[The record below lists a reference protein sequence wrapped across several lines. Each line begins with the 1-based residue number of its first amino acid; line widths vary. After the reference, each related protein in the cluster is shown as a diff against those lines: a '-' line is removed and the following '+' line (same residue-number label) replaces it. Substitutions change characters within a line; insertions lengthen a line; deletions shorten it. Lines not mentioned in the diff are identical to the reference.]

1 MKHVI
6 LGNGPTGVVAA
17 ETIRKMRP
25 HDAIAVV
32 GDEHERPY
40 SRMAIPY
47 LLEGKIAESGT
58 LLRHDRNHWIDNRI
72 ELVEARAS
80 SIDADAKSVTLSNGE
95 VLPYDRLLLA
105 TGSRPVRP
113 PIPGMHLPEVV
124 SCWTLQDARAIL
136 DRLRPGAK
144 VLQMG
149 AGFIGCIIMEAIA
162 NAVGKTGGSLTVVE
176 MGDRMVPRM
185 MTPKAS
191 ALIRSW
197 SEKSGVE
204 VLTSTRVTAIEA
216 NVPHAGLLSLVYKA
230 KNTKERVQVTFGD
243 GSTRLFDFVI
253 CATGVAPAIDYLRG
267 SGVEI
272 GKLGGIVVDDHMRTT
287 APDVFAAG
295 DCTESVDFSTGEL
308 MVNAIQ
314 PNAADQAL
322 VAGANMA
329 GGAARTRGGLRMN
342 VLETFGLISTSYGQ
356 WWGAEGGDHV
366 EVVDEAAHS
375 YIRLEFQDDRIIGA
389 TVVGRTHHI
398 GALRGLIQTGAKLG
412 ADWKARLQADPNKFM
427 DAYLATALSLA

>member
-17 ETIRKMRP
+17 ETIRKKCP
-25 HDAIAVV
+25 DDTVIVV

-58 LLRHDRNHWIDNRI
+58 LLRHDRNHWRKERID
-72 ELVEARAS
+72 LVEARAV
-80 SIDADAKSVTLSNGE
+80 SVDGAARSVVLSNGE
-95 VLPYDRLLLA
+95 TLDFDTLLLA
-105 TGSRPVRP
+105 TGSKPVRP
-113 PIPGMHLPEVV
+113 PIPGMDLPDVV
-124 SCWTLQDARAIL
+124 SCWTLEDARAIL
-136 DRLRPGAK
+136 ERMRPGAR

-162 NAVGKTGGSLTVVE
+162 TSVGKTGGSLTVVE

-185 MTPKAS
+185 MTPAAS
-191 ALIRSW
+191 ALIRRW
-197 SEKSGVE
+197 SEKAGVE
-204 VLTSTRVTAIEA
+204 VLTSTRVTAIEQ
-216 NVPHAGLLSLVYKA
+216 NVPQGGLLSIVFKRQ
-230 KNTKERVQVTFGD
+230 NPKERVRVTFGD
-243 GSTRLFDFVI
+243 GSTRNFDFVI
-253 CATGVAPAIDYLRG
+253 CATGVAPAIDYLKG

-272 GKLGGIVVDDHMRTT
+272 GKLGGIVVDERMQTT
-287 APDVFAAG
+287 VPGIYAAG
-295 DCTESVDFSTGEL
+295 DCTESMDFSTGER

-329 GGAARTRGGLRMN
+329 GGDARTRGGLRMN

-366 EVVDEAAHS
+366 EVVDEEAFA
-375 YIRLEFQDDRIIGA
+375 YLRLEFLGNRVIGA

-398 GALRGLIQTGAKLG
+398 GALRGLIQTEVDLG
-412 ADWKARLQADPNKFM
+412 AEWKARLVADPNRFM
-427 DAYLATALSLA
+427 DAYLARGLSAA

>member
-17 ETIRKMRP
+17 ETIRKKHP
-25 HDAIAVV
+25 TDEIVIV

-58 LLRHDRNHWIDNRI
+58 LLRHDRDHWKKLRID
-72 ELVEARAS
+72 LVEARAT
-80 SIDADAKSVTLSNGE
+80 SIDSAAHEVHLSNGTK
-95 VLPYDRLLLA
+95 LSYDRLLLA

-113 PIPGMHLPEVV
+113 PIPGMDLPDVV

-136 DRLRPGAK
+136 ERMRPGAK

-162 NAVGKTGGSLTVVE
+162 TSVGKTGGSLTVVE

-185 MTPKAS
+185 MTPQAS
-191 ALIRSW
+191 ALIRAW

-204 VLTSTRVTAIEA
+204 VLTSTRVAAIRE
-216 NVPHAGLLSLVYKA
+216 NRPAGGLMSPVA
-230 KNTKERVQVTFGD
+230 KQKLNPAHVVVEFGD
-243 GSTRLFDFVI
+243 GSTRTFDFVI
-253 CATGVAPAIDYLRG
+253 CATGVAPTTEYLRG

-272 GKLGGIVVDDHMRTT
+272 GKLGGIVVDRHMRTT
-287 APDVFAAG
+287 ADGIYAAG
-295 DCTESVDFSTGEL
+295 DCTESIDFSTGEL

-322 VAGANMA
+322 VAGSNMA
-329 GGAARTRGGLRMN
+329 GGDARTLGGLRMN

-356 WWGAEGGDHV
+356 WWGADDGDHV
-366 EVVDEAAHS
+366 ELVDEAGFN
-375 YIRLEFQDDRIIGA
+375 YVRLEFRGNVVIGA

-398 GALRGLIQTGAKLG
+398 GALRGLIQTRVELTDAWKEKL
-412 ADWKARLQADPNKFM
+412 KSDPNRFM
-427 DAYLATALSLA
+427 DAYLACGQSAA

>member
-1 MKHVI
+1 MRHVI

-17 ETIRKMRP
+17 EAIRKARP
-25 HDAIAVV
+25 HDEVVVV

-58 LLRHDRNHWIDNRI
+58 LLRHDRNHWINHRI

-80 SIDADAKSVTLSNGE
+80 TIDTAAKTVTLSNGE
-95 VLPYDRLLLA
+95 TMPYDKLLLA
-105 TGSRPVRP
+105 TGSKPVRP
-113 PIPGMHLPEVV
+113 PIPGMNLPDVV

-162 NAVGKTGGSLTVVE
+162 NTVGKTGGSLTVVE

-204 VLTSTRVTAIEA
+204 VLTSTKVAAIEA
-216 NVPHAGLLSLVYKA
+216 NVPQGGLLSLVFKA
-230 KNTKERVQVTFGD
+230 KNTREKVKVTFGD
-243 GSTRLFDFVI
+243 GTTRLFDFVI

-272 GKLGGIVVDDHMRTT
+272 GSLGGIVVDDRMQTT
-287 APDVFAAG
+287 APDVYAAG
-295 DCTESVDFSTGEL
+295 DCTESVDFSTGEH

-329 GGAARTRGGLRMN
+329 GGDARTLGGLRMN
-342 VLETFGLISTSYGQ
+342 VLETFGLVSTSYGQ

-366 EVVDEAAHS
+366 EVVDEAAHH
-375 YIRLEFQDDRIIGA
+375 YIRLEFKDDRVIGA

-398 GALRGLIQTGAKLG
+398 GALRGLIQTGAPLG
-412 ADWKARLQADPNKFM
+412 ADWKARLKADPNKFM
-427 DAYLATALSLA
+427 DAYLARALSLA

>member
-17 ETIRKMRP
+17 ETIRKKCP
-25 HDAIAVV
+25 TDEIVIV

-58 LLRHDRNHWIDNRI
+58 LLRHDRDHWKKLRID
-72 ELVEARAS
+72 LLEARARA
-80 SIDADAKSVTLSNGE
+80 IDTTAKTVALSNCETLS
-95 VLPYDRLLLA
+95 YDTLLLA

-113 PIPGMHLPEVV
+113 PIPGMDLPDVV

-136 DRLRPGAK
+136 ERLRPGAR

-162 NAVGKTGGSLTVVE
+162 TTVGKTGGSLTVVE

-185 MTPKAS
+185 MTPQAS
-191 ALIRSW
+191 ALIRTW
-197 SEKSGVE
+197 SEKAGVE
-204 VLTSTRVTAIEA
+204 VLTSTRVAAIRE
-216 NVPHAGLLSLVYKA
+216 NRPPGGLMSPVA
-230 KNTKERVQVTFGD
+230 KQKLNPAHVVVEFGD
-243 GSTRLFDFVI
+243 GTTRPFDFVI
-253 CATGVAPAIDYLRG
+253 CATGVAPTTEYLQG
-267 SGVEI
+267 SGIEI
-272 GKLGGIVVDDHMRTT
+272 GKLGGIVVDDRMATT
-287 APDVFAAG
+287 APNVWAAG
-295 DCTESVDFSTGEL
+295 DCTESTDFSTGEL

-322 VAGANMA
+322 VAGSNMA
-329 GGAARTRGGLRMN
+329 GGDARTRGGLRMN

-356 WWGAEGGDHV
+356 WWGAADGDHV
-366 EVVDEAAHS
+366 EAVDAAEFR
-375 YIRLEFQDDRIIGA
+375 YVRLEFRGNVVIGA
-389 TVVGRTHHI
+389 TVVGRTLHI
-398 GALRGLIQTGAKLG
+398 GALRGLIQTGVRLTD
-412 ADWKARLQADPNKFM
+412 DWKARLKADPSKFM
-427 DAYLATALSLA
+427 DAWLACGLAAA

>member
-1 MKHVI
+1 MRHVI

-17 ETIRKMRP
+17 ETIRKKRP
-25 HDAIAVV
+25 DDEIVVV

-58 LLRHDRNHWIDNRI
+58 LLRHDRDHWEKNRI
-72 ELVEARAS
+72 ELLEARATS
-80 SIDADAKSVTLSNGE
+80 LDTAARRVNLSHGGWI
-95 VLPYDRLLLA
+95 PYDRLLIA

-113 PIPGMHLPEVV
+113 PIPGMDLDDVV
-124 SCWTLQDARAIL
+124 SCWTLDDARRIQ
-136 DRLRPGAK
+136 DRLRPGAR

-149 AGFIGCIIMEAIA
+149 AGFIGMIIMEAIA
-162 NAVGKTGGSLTVVE
+162 TTVNKTGGSLTVVE
-176 MGDRMVPRM
+176 MGDRVVPRM
-185 MTPKAS
+185 MTPAAS
-191 ALIRSW
+191 AMIAEW
-197 SEKSGVE
+197 SEKAGVE
-204 VLTSTRVTAIEA
+204 ILTSTRVASIER
-216 NVPHAGLLSLVYKA
+216 NLPHGGLLTPVFKS
-230 KNTKERVQVTFGD
+230 KNPKERVTVHFGD
-243 GSTRLFDFVI
+243 GTARNFDFVI
-253 CATGVAPAIDYLRG
+253 CATGVAPVTDYLKG

-272 GKLGGIVVDDHMRTT
+272 GKLGGIVVDARMQTT
-287 APDVFAAG
+287 VPDVYAAG
-295 DCTESVDFSTGEL
+295 DCTESVDFSTGEH

-329 GGAARTRGGLRMN
+329 GGDALTRGGLRMN

-366 EVVDEAAHS
+366 EAIDAEEFR
-375 YIRLEFQDDRIIGA
+375 YIRLEFLEDRVVGA

-398 GALRGLIQTGAKLG
+398 GALRGLIQTGARLG
-412 ADWKARLQADPNKFM
+412 AEWKARLKADPNRFM
-427 DAYLATALSLA
+427 DAYLAAALSRD

>member
-17 ETIRKMRP
+17 ETIRKKHP
-25 HDAIAVV
+25 ADEIVIV

-58 LLRHDRNHWIDNRI
+58 LLRHDRDHWKKQRID
-72 ELVEARAS
+72 LVEARATA
-80 SIDADAKSVTLSNGE
+80 IDSAGHTVRLSNGE
-95 VLPYDRLLLA
+95 TLAYDRLLLA

-113 PIPGMHLPEVV
+113 PIPGMDLPDVV

-136 DRLRPGAK
+136 ERLRPGAR

-162 NAVGKTGGSLTVVE
+162 TTVGKTGGSLTVVE

-191 ALIRSW
+191 ALIRAW

-204 VLTSTRVTAIEA
+204 VLTSTRVAAIRE
-216 NVPHAGLLSLVYKA
+216 NRPAGGLMSPVA
-230 KNTKERVQVTFGD
+230 KQKLNPAHVVVEFGD
-243 GSTRLFDFVI
+243 GSTRTFDFVI
-253 CATGVAPAIDYLRG
+253 CATGVAPTTEYLRG

-272 GKLGGIVVDDHMRTT
+272 GELGGIVVDRHMRTT
-287 APDVFAAG
+287 ADGIYAAG
-295 DCTESVDFSTGEL
+295 DCTESIDFSTGEP

-322 VAGANMA
+322 VAGSNMA
-329 GGAARTRGGLRMN
+329 GGDARTLGGLRMN

-356 WWGAEGGDHV
+356 WWGAEDGDHV
-366 EVVDEAAHS
+366 ELCDEANFN
-375 YIRLEFQDDRIIGA
+375 YVRLEFRGNVVIGA

-398 GALRGLIQTGAKLG
+398 GALRGLIQTRVALTDAWKDKL
-412 ADWKARLQADPNKFM
+412 KADPNKFM
-427 DAYLATALSLA
+427 DAYLACGQSAA

>member
-17 ETIRKMRP
+17 ETIRKKRP
-25 HDAIAVV
+25 GDEIVIV

-58 LLRHDRNHWIDNRI
+58 LLRHDRNHWEKARI
-72 ELVEARAS
+72 GLVEARATAV
-80 SIDADAKSVTLSNGE
+80 DGQARTVTLSNGE
-95 VLPYDRLLLA
+95 TLAWDTLLLA
-105 TGSRPVRP
+105 TGSKPVRP
-113 PIPGMHLPEVV
+113 PIPGMDLPDVV
-124 SCWTLQDARAIL
+124 SCWTLEDARAIL
-136 DRLRPGAK
+136 SRLRPGAR

-162 NAVGKTGGSLTVVE
+162 TTVGKTGGSLTVVE

-185 MTPKAS
+185 MTPMAS
-191 ALIRSW
+191 RLIRAW
-197 SEKSGVE
+197 SEKAGVE
-204 VLTSTRVTAIEA
+204 ILTSTRVTGIEV
-216 NVPHAGLLSLVYKA
+216 NRPPGGLMSPVAKA
-230 KNTKERVQVTFGD
+230 KLHPHHVLVSFGD
-243 GSTRLFDFVI
+243 GEKRAFDFVI
-253 CATGVAPAIDYLRG
+253 CATGVAPAIDYLKG

-272 GKLGGIVVDDHMRTT
+272 GSLGGIVVDDHMQTT
-287 APDVFAAG
+287 VPGIYAAG
-295 DCTESVDFSTGEL
+295 DCTESRDFSTGEL

-322 VAGANMA
+322 VAGSNMA
-329 GGAARTRGGLRMN
+329 GGAAVTRGGLRMN

-366 EVVDEAAHS
+366 EAIDEEEFR
-375 YIRLEFQDDRIIGA
+375 YLRLEFLENRIVGA

-398 GALRGLIQTGAKLG
+398 GALRGLIQTGVRLTPEWKAKLTV
-412 ADWKARLQADPNKFM
+412 DPNLFM
-427 DAYLATALSLA
+427 DAYLACGQSAA

>member
-1 MKHVI
+1 MRHVI

-17 ETIRKMRP
+17 EAIRKARP
-25 HDAIAVV
+25 HDEIVVV

-58 LLRHDRNHWIDNRI
+58 LLRHDRNHWIDHRI
-72 ELVEARAS
+72 ELAEARAS
-80 SIDADAKSVTLSNGE
+80 SIDTGAKTVTLSNGE
-95 VLPYDRLLLA
+95 TMPYDKLLLA
-105 TGSRPVRP
+105 TGSKPVRP
-113 PIPGMHLPEVV
+113 PIPGMHLPDVV

-162 NAVGKTGGSLTVVE
+162 NTVGKTGGSLTVVE

-185 MTPKAS
+185 MTPQAS

-204 VLTSTRVTAIEA
+204 VLTSTKVTAIEA
-216 NVPHAGLLSLVYKA
+216 NVPQGGLLSLVYKA
-230 KNTKERVQVTFGD
+230 KNTREKVKVTFGD
-243 GSTRLFDFVI
+243 GQTRLFDFVI

-272 GKLGGIVVDDHMRTT
+272 GKLGGIVVDDRMQTT
-287 APDVFAAG
+287 APDVYAAG
-295 DCTESVDFSTGEL
+295 DCTESTDFSTGEL

-329 GGAARTRGGLRMN
+329 GGDARTRGGLRMN

-366 EVVDEAAHS
+366 ELVDEEAYH
-375 YIRLEFQDDRIIGA
+375 YIRLEFLEDRVIGA

-398 GALRGLIQTGAKLG
+398 GALRGLIQTGSRLG
-412 ADWKARLQADPNKFM
+412 ADWKARLKADPNRFM
-427 DAYLATALSLA
+427 DAYLATSLSLA

>member
-17 ETIRKMRP
+17 ETIRKKRP
-25 HDAIAVV
+25 GDEIVIV

-58 LLRHDRNHWIDNRI
+58 LLRHDRNHWEKARIDF
-72 ELVEARAS
+72 VEARATKV
-80 SIDADAKSVTLSNGE
+80 DGPGKTVTLSNGE
-95 VLPYDRLLLA
+95 TLAWDTLLLA

-113 PIPGMHLPEVV
+113 PIPGMDLPDVV

-136 DRLRPGAK
+136 SRLRPGAK

-162 NAVGKTGGSLTVVE
+162 TTVGKTGGSLTVVE

-185 MTPKAS
+185 MTPMAS
-191 ALIRSW
+191 RLIRAW
-197 SEKSGVE
+197 SEKAGVE
-204 VLTSTRVTAIEA
+204 VLTSTRVTAIE
-216 NVPHAGLLSLVYKA
+216 PHRPPGGLMSPVA
-230 KNTKERVQVTFGD
+230 KMRLNPKHVLVTFGD
-243 GSTRLFDFVI
+243 GSSRAFDFVI
-253 CATGVAPAIDYLRG
+253 CATGVAPAIDYLQG

-272 GKLGGIVVDDHMRTT
+272 GKLGGIVVDDHMQTT
-287 APDVFAAG
+287 VPGIYSAG
-295 DCTESVDFSTGEL
+295 DCTESIDYSTGEL

-322 VAGANMA
+322 VAGSNMA
-329 GGAARTRGGLRMN
+329 GGAAITRGGLRMN
-342 VLETFGLISTSYGQ
+342 VLETFGLVSTSYGQ
-356 WWGAEGGDHV
+356 WWGADGGEHV
-366 EVVDEAAHS
+366 EEVDEAGYR
-375 YIRLEFQDDRIIGA
+375 YIRLEFLDNRVVGA
-389 TVVGRTHHI
+389 TVVGRTDHI
-398 GALRGLIQTGAKLG
+398 GALRGLIQTGV
-412 ADWKARLQADPNKFM
+412 RLTPEWRGVLMTDPNKFM
-427 DAYLATALSLA
+427 DAYLACGQSAA

>member
-17 ETIRKMRP
+17 EAIRKKHP
-25 HDAIAVV
+25 ADEIVIV

-58 LLRHDRNHWIDNRI
+58 LLRHDRDHWKKSRID
-72 ELVEARAS
+72 LLEARAV
-80 SIDADAKSVTLSNGE
+80 SVDGPGKTVKLSNGDT
-95 VLPYDRLLLA
+95 LAFDRLLLA

-113 PIPGMHLPEVV
+113 PIPGMDLPDVV
-124 SCWTLQDARAIL
+124 SCWTLEDARAIL
-136 DRLRPGAK
+136 ERMRPGAK

-162 NAVGKTGGSLTVVE
+162 TSVGKTGGSLTVVE

-185 MTPKAS
+185 MTPMAS
-191 ALIRSW
+191 SLIRKW
-197 SEKSGVE
+197 SEKAGVE
-204 VLTSTRVTAIEA
+204 VVTSTRVTAIEA
-216 NVPHAGLLSLVYKA
+216 NTPKGGLLSIVFKRQ
-230 KNTKERVQVTFGD
+230 NPKERVIVTFGD
-243 GSTRLFDFVI
+243 GSIRKFDFVI
-253 CATGVAPAIDYLRG
+253 CATGVAPAIDYLKG

-272 GKLGGIVVDDHMRTT
+272 GKLGGIVVDDRMQTT
-287 APDVFAAG
+287 VPDVYSAG
-295 DCTESVDFSTGEL
+295 DCTESVDFSTGEF

-329 GGAARTRGGLRMN
+329 GGDARTKGGLRMN

-366 EVVDEAAHS
+366 ELVDEEAFA
-375 YIRLEFQDDRIIGA
+375 YIRLEFLGDRVIGA
-389 TVVGRTHHI
+389 TVVGRTHHV
-398 GALRGLIQTGAKLG
+398 GALRGLIQTGVRLTPEWKAKL
-412 ADWKARLQADPNKFM
+412 KADPNKFM
-427 DAYLATALSLA
+427 DAWLACSLSAA